1 MRNSIPSFL
10 LQKAGQS
17 FQDKRAISGH
27 GRPAFLD
34 RGLLAVSR
42 LLKDTYVQW
51 DLSAREGLF
60 QCFDPRL
67 KLFFLIFFAVAI
79 SLKRDLLSEIV
90 VMAILLTFSLLSR
103 LPLAVVYSRVITLGL
118 VFGGLVSFPSA
129 CNVIVPGRVIAPLVS
144 LTSSYDLLFYHIP
157 QTIGFTREGLYLV
170 ALLSLRVINSLTVCM
185 LVLYTTPFPDLI
197 KALRLLHVPTVVILI
212 ITLFH
217 KYVFILACSLEEM
230 HLAMKSRLMTSFT
243 SDGARTWAA
252 DRMAYIYRKTHRTC
266 EDVFGGMLSRGFTGE
281 VQLIGSAPLSR
292 VDWLAGSALLAVWF
306 IVILL

>member
-1 MRNSIPSFL
+1 M
-10 LQKAGQS
+10 A
-17 FQDKRAISGH
+17 GH
-27 GRPAFLD
+27 GRLAFLD

-51 DLSAREGLF
+51 DLSARKGLF

-67 KLFFLIFFAVAI
+67 KLLFLIFFAVAI

-103 LPLAVVYSRVITLGL
+103 LPLAPAYSRVIALGMA
-118 VFGGLVSFPSA
+118 FGGLASLPSA
-129 CNVIVPGRVIAPLVS
+129 CNVIVPGTVIVPFVT
-144 LTSSYDLLFYHIP
+144 LTSSYDFLFYHIP
-157 QTIGFTREGLYLV
+157 KTIGFTREGLYLV
-170 ALLSLRVINSLTVCM
+170 ALLTLRVVNSLTVCM

-197 KALRLLHVPTVVILI
+197 KALRLLHIPSVVILV

-217 KYVFILACSLEEM
+217 KYIFIFACCLEEM
-230 HLAMKSRLMTSFT
+230 YLAMKSRLMSSFT
-243 SDGARTWAA
+243 STGVRTWAT

-281 VQLIGSAPLSR
+281 VRLTGSAPLSR
-292 VDWLAGSALLAVWF
+292 IDWLAGSALLAVWL